1 MPTNRAQHA
10 TAPQAAIVGP
20 PVSPMRSATGRSGN
34 AWRRRLVP
42 CRESL
47 VSRWIIAAV
56 VLALVGAASAQPGEW
71 ADVPPPPEMAA
82 DAPPP
87 VLDERARQLQML
99 EEADITLIE
108 RPDGIIRE
116 YRIGG
121 RLFMVEVVPRFG
133 PRYYLIDTNGDGM
146 LDTQRRGLGPD
157 FVPPQWILFQW

>member
-1 MPTNRAQHA
+1 MRTKRARHA
-10 TAPQAAIVGP
+10 TSPQGGFGP
-20 PVSPMRSATGRSGN
+20 ARLPRALGRDAGALARSS
-34 AWRRRLVP
+34 VP
-42 CRESL
+42 
-47 VSRWIIAAV
+47 RWITGIAL
-56 VLALVGAASAQPGEW
+56 LALAGAASAQSQEW
-71 ADVPPPPEMAA
+71 ADAPPPPEMVE

-121 RLFMVEVVPRFG
+121 RLFMVEVVPRVG
-133 PRYYLIDTNGDGM
+133 PRYYLIDTTGDGM
-146 LDTQRRGLGPD
+146 LDTRRRGLGPD